1 MKKISVVYILL
12 CVGLTSFAQE
22 AKHNIKT
29 NLLSPFLNTL
39 NISYEVLKPNDKSIQ
54 FGLSFMN
61 YNGYLSSET
70 NYDYGY
76 GYGYEENVKGVAATF
91 EYRILFSEK
100 GFNNTY
106 IAPFFRA
113 MHYQKKAINQIYD
126 YTSSQMPIY
135 PIATDELSKYTSIG
149 VGFIFG
155 RQFVFN
161 NKITLDLFAGPAY
174 QILVDEYRSLVDRN
188 TNTQLKPSNSAKLSK
203 TINNRYLE
211 GYGLRAGITLG
222 LLF

>member
-1 MKKISVVYILL
+1 MKKIAIVYLFL
-12 CVGLTSFAQE
+12 CMGLTSFAQE

-54 FGLSFMN
+54 IGLSYMN
-61 YNGYLSSET
+61 YSGYLNSET
-70 NYDYGY
+70 NYDYS
-76 GYGYEENVKGVAATF
+76 YGYEENVKGVSATF

-113 MHYQKKAINQIYD
+113 MHYQKKAVTGYNIYQ
-126 YTSSQMPIY
+126 SSQVPSI
-135 PIATDELSKYTSIG
+135 PVTTDELSKYTSIG
-149 VGFIFG
+149 IGFVLG

-161 NKITLDLFAGPAY
+161 NKVSIDLFAGPAY
-174 QILVDEYRSLVDRN
+174 QILVDQYRSLVDRD
-188 TNTQLKPSNSAKLSK
+188 TKTPLKPSNNAKLSK
-203 TINNRYLE
+203 SINNRFLE
-211 GYGLRAGITLG
+211 GYGLRAGVTVG

>member
-1 MKKISVVYILL
+1 M
-12 CVGLTSFAQE
+12 GLTSFAQE

-54 FGLSFMN
+54 IGLSYMN
-61 YNGYLSSET
+61 YSGYLNSET
-70 NYDYGY
+70 NYDYS
-76 GYGYEENVKGVAATF
+76 YGYEENVKGVSATF

-113 MHYQKKAINQIYD
+113 MHYQKKAVTGYNIYQ
-126 YTSSQMPIY
+126 SSQVPSI
-135 PIATDELSKYTSIG
+135 PVTTDELSKYTSIG
-149 VGFIFG
+149 IGFVLG

-161 NKITLDLFAGPAY
+161 NKVSIDLFAGPAY
-174 QILVDEYRSLVDRN
+174 QILVDQYRSLVDRD
-188 TNTQLKPSNSAKLSK
+188 TKTPFKPSNNAKLSK
-203 TINNRYLE
+203 SINNRFLE
-211 GYGLRAGITLG
+211 GYGLRAGVTVG

>member
-1 MKKISVVYILL
+1 MLSCI
-12 CVGLTSFAQE
+12 GTTTFAQE

-29 NLLSPFLNTL
+29 NILSPFLNTL

-54 FGLSFMN
+54 FGLSYMN
-61 YNGYLSSET
+61 YNGNLST
-70 NYDYGY
+70 GNTYDYNTGY
-76 GYGYEENVKGVAATF
+76 SLGYEENVKGLALTF
-91 EYRILFSEK
+91 EYRILFTEK

-113 MHYQKKAINQIYD
+113 MHYQKKAVNTIYD
-126 YTSSQMPIY
+126 YASSQQPLY
-135 PIATDELSKYTSIG
+135 HFQTDELSKYTSIG
-149 VGFIFG
+149 VGFVFG

-161 NKITLDLFAGPAY
+161 DKITFDLFAGPAY

-188 TNTQLKPSNSAKLSK
+188 SQLHLKPSNSAKLSK

-211 GYGLRAGITLG
+211 GYGLRAGITVG

>member
-1 MKKISVVYILL
+1 MKKIAIVYMLL
-12 CVGLTSFAQE
+12 CIGLTSFAQE

-54 FGLSFMN
+54 IGLSYMN
-61 YNGYLSSET
+61 YNGYLNSET
-70 NYDYGY
+70 NYEYS
-76 GYGYEENVKGVAATF
+76 YGYEENVKGVSATF

-113 MHYQKKAINQIYD
+113 MHYQKKAVTRNGIYQ
-126 YTSSQMPIY
+126 SSQVPSITVT
-135 PIATDELSKYTSIG
+135 TDELSKYTSIG
-149 VGFIFG
+149 IGFVLG

-161 NKITLDLFAGPAY
+161 NKVSIDLFAGPAY
-174 QILVDEYRSLVDRN
+174 QILVDQYRSLVDRD
-188 TNTQLKPSNSAKLSK
+188 TKTPLKPSNNAKLSRS
-203 TINNRYLE
+203 INNRFLE
-211 GYGLRAGITLG
+211 GYGLRAGVTVG

>member
-1 MKKISVVYILL
+1 MKKIAIVYLFL
-12 CVGLTSFAQE
+12 CMGLTSFAQE

-54 FGLSFMN
+54 IGLSYMN
-61 YNGYLSSET
+61 YSGYLNSET
-70 NYDYGY
+70 NYDYS
-76 GYGYEENVKGVAATF
+76 YGYEENVKGVSATF

-113 MHYQKKAINQIYD
+113 MHYQKKAVTGYNIYQ
-126 YTSSQMPIY
+126 SSQVPSI
-135 PIATDELSKYTSIG
+135 PVTTDELSKYTSIG
-149 VGFIFG
+149 IGFVLG

-161 NKITLDLFAGPAY
+161 NKVSIDLFAGPAY
-174 QILVDEYRSLVDRN
+174 QILVDQYRSLVDRD
-188 TNTQLKPSNSAKLSK
+188 TKTPFKPSNNAKLSK
-203 TINNRYLE
+203 SINNRFLE
-211 GYGLRAGITLG
+211 GYGLRAGVTVG